1 MVRAAESVVFTI
13 VEGCGASTQKDFAR
27 FLDMAIRSTM
37 ELESQVQLALDY
49 IVMHP
54 RVAISLT
61 VQIVD
66 VRRMLCGLR
75 KKVREA
81 DNKSADPE

>member
-49 IVMHP
+49 SVIHP
-54 RVAISLT
+54 RVAASLT
-61 VQIVD
+61 VQVVD
-66 VRRMLCGLR
+66 IRRMLCGLR

-81 DNKSADPE
+81 DGKTR